1 MSSACLQI
9 FNTISS
15 IIKFTPLL
23 GTNDDNA
30 LCYSLQLDEFFL
42 LDCGLPELLDS
53 QQTQIY
59 LQELSKYMFYVLIQR
74 E

>member
-1 MSSACLQI
+1 M
-9 FNTISS
+9 SS

-23 GTNDDNA
+23 GANDDNA
-30 LCYSLQLDEFFL
+30 LCYSLQLDEFCLL

-59 LQELSKYMFYVLIQR
+59 LQELSKYMFFTF
-74 E
+74 